1 MKWKLSCLGLLSL
14 SVLMLGGQAFAG
26 PGDRQKP
33 GDALDKMLREGWKP
47 VAPGVLQV
55 HKGDNRVETFAIGPE
70 GMRWAL
76 RQMTARLR
84 SLEREYRTYPSG
96 DLQRTITN
104 LRDEVAKLRED
115 VENLD
120 EGDEPLTGAAEKSC
134 SVTHSVS
141 ADAAYLTS
149 AAGVT
154 ATASATFNNTCG
166 YYAETYAY
174 AYARATQGT
183 LVQTLIQE
191 DPKSGYN
198 GTSNATATVQGSV
211 DCLSDAYSYVR
222 YSPANIFYSA
232 VDSNSICPPALQAS
246 IGGLPYLHIYGYVND
261 VVTRSASPTGGVPPY
276 TYQWYRNGNLVGTG
290 SSYTETFYGTNTDWM
305 QTVPIALTV
314 TDSNG
319 QTANATSA
327 SYVYYHRRY

>member
-1 MKWKLSCLGLLSL
+1 MKWKLSRLGLFVFT
-14 SVLMLGGQAFAG
+14 VLMLAGQAFAG

-33 GDALDKMLREGWKP
+33 GDTLDKMLREGWKP
-47 VAPGVLQV
+47 VAPGVLQI
-55 HKGDNRVETFAIGPE
+55 HKGKNRVETFAIGPE

-84 SLEREYRTYPSG
+84 SLEREYRTYPSS

-104 LRDEVAKLRED
+104 LRDEVVKLREH
-115 VENLD
+115 VENAGA
-120 EGDEPLTGAAEKSC
+120 EDEPLAVEKSC
-134 SVTHSVS
+134 TVSHSVL

-149 AAGVT
+149 AAGVK

-183 LVQTLIQE
+183 LIETLIQE

-198 GTSNATATVQGSV
+198 GTSSATATVYGSA
-211 DCLSDAYSYVR
+211 DCYSEAYSYAR
-222 YSPANIFYSA
+222 YAPQNLFYSA
-232 VDSNSICPPALQAS
+232 TDWNYICPDALAAA
-246 IGGLPYLHIYGYVND
+246 IHGLPYLHIYGYVND
-261 VVTRSASPTGGVPPY
+261 VVTRTASPSGGVPPY

-305 QTVPIALTV
+305 QTVPISLTV

-327 SYVYYHRRY
+327 SYVYYHRQY